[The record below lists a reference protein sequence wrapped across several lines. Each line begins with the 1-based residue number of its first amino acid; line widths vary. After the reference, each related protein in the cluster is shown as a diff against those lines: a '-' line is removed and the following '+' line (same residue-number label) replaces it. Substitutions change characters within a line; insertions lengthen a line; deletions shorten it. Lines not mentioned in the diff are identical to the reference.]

1 MLSPLSIIGSSNS
14 YIHPLVDSQRTVNMY
29 IHSDNDSLL
38 PALIDMPGYG
48 LKVSISNTLVGR
60 QLFTNFNSDR
70 LYGVIGDKIYLFDSL
85 LVPNP
90 LGTIETS
97 TGNVTIANNNNNEVI
112 FVDGSSG
119 WIFDET
125 ASTLTKITTA
135 GFPGSPEFVVYIDG
149 YFIVNAGGTP
159 SFYVSDLN
167 NGTAWDEFRFDSL
180 TAQPNNV
187 VGLGTVHR
195 QLFVIGEISTEVFYN
210 AGGADFPF
218 RRQNNLILPYGCAAS
233 GSIATG
239 QNSLFWLSNDE
250 NGVGSIVMTDG
261 TVPVR
266 ISTPN
271 VDIAIQS
278 YSNVQDATAY
288 IYKIDGH
295 IFYEIS
301 FTAANHTWVYDLTT
315 NKWFEREH
323 EGENRYKVQAQSYF
337 QGKHYVLLYD
347 EGNLYEL
354 SSAYSYHGADM
365 FRRERR
371 GIRIKDPVSHEI
383 IVNEIG
389 INFLQG
395 VGHATGLYE
404 DPQVFLSLSEDGGVT
419 FGERIP
425 ASLGRI
431 GERKFKTCWYRLGHF
446 NDLVIRLECYA
457 KVKLIILDSY
467 IDYSV
472 EGS

>member
-38 PALIDMPGYG
+38 PALIDMPGYA
-48 LKVSISNTLVGR
+48 KIVEISETLVGR

-70 LYGVIGDKIYLFDSL
+70 LYGVIGDRIYLFDSL
-85 LVPNP
+85 LVPNS

-97 TGNVTIANNNNNEVI
+97 VGNVTIANNNNNEVI
-112 FVDGSSG
+112 FVDGASG
-119 WIFDET
+119 WLFDET

-135 GFPGSPEFVVYIDG
+135 GFPSSPEFVVYIDG
-149 YFIVNAGGTP
+149 YFIVNKGGTP

-195 QLFVIGEISTEVFYN
+195 QLFVIGEISTEVFYD
-210 AGGADFPF
+210 AGGSDFPF

-239 QNSLFWLSNDE
+239 QNRLFWLSNDE

-261 TVPVR
+261 TIPVR

-271 VDIAIQS
+271 IEIAIQS
-278 YSNVQDATAY
+278 YASVQDAKAY

-295 IFYEIS
+295 IFYEIN
-301 FTAANHTWVYDLTT
+301 FTAANHSWVYDLTT
-315 NKWFEREH
+315 NKWFEREY
-323 EGENRYKVQAQSYF
+323 EGGNRYKGQAQSYF
-337 QGKHYVLLYD
+337 QGKHYLLLYD

-354 SSAYSYHGADM
+354 SSAYSYHGTEM
-365 FRRERR
+365 FRRDRT

-395 VGHATGLYE
+395 VGDATGLYA

-431 GERKFKTCWYRLGHF
+431 GERRFKTFWYRLGYF

-472 EGS
+472 EEN